1 MKPSR
6 DDCSNEGGDVSPS
19 GDRCAAPDRLRLMQ
33 EPLHATAWPP
43 ETGGLGVCSDRRAE
57 RRESVGRTRG
67 QKSVGRLAVWP
78 SLPPAVYSRRP
89 AQDLPFPLDQ
99 RGCVLFSRGRHAIW
113 HGIRALG
120 LPPDSAVLVPAYHCG
135 TEIEALRRAG
145 VECRFYEG
153 SASLEPDEDELA
165 QLLDERV
172 AALYLIH
179 YLGFPQD
186 VVRWRRWC
194 DAHNVLL
201 IEDVA
206 QGWLGTIDGR
216 PIGSLGD
223 LSIFAFYK
231 TLGLPDGAAL
241 LFRDGL
247 DGLTQ
252 RGALHLGK
260 VGIRHAEWLLA
271 RSALLTDLEDRLRPA
286 LKRVRRGVDPPT
298 SVDAGNLDSP
308 PARMTR
314 FLLPRLVDATIAE
327 RRRRNYERLL
337 MELGDVVPTPFARLP
352 AGACPW
358 AFMVEA
364 EDKQSLINRLLLH
377 RIRAIDFWYEP
388 HSSLPAHRFPQASA
402 LRARLVGIPV
412 HQELR
417 ERDLA
422 RLGPAVRDAL
432 EQDRNA

>member
-1 MKPSR
+1 
-6 DDCSNEGGDVSPS
+6 
-19 GDRCAAPDRLRLMQ
+19 MQ
-33 EPLHATAWPP
+33 EPLHAAARPQKP
-43 ETGGLGVCSDRRAE
+43 SALGVCSGRQPERWEPIGRA
-57 RRESVGRTRG
+57 RG
-67 QKSVGRLAVWP
+67 QESVGRLAVRP
-78 SLPPAVYSRRP
+78 PLPPAVYSRRP

-99 RGCVLFSRGRHAIW
+99 RGCVLFSRGRHALW
-113 HGIRALG
+113 HGVRALG
-120 LPPDSAVLVPAYHCG
+120 LPPEAAVLVPAYHCG
-135 TEIEALRRAG
+135 TEIEALVRAG

-172 AALYLIH
+172 AALYLTH

-186 VVRWRRWC
+186 VLRWRRWC
-194 DAHNVLL
+194 DDHDILL
-201 IEDVA
+201 IEDAA
-206 QGWLGTIDGR
+206 QGWFATIDGR

-223 LSIFAFYK
+223 LSIFTFYK
-231 TLGLPDGAAL
+231 TFGVPDGAAL

-247 DGLTQ
+247 DRPAQ
-252 RGALHLGK
+252 RGALRLGT

-271 RSALLTDLEDRLRPA
+271 RSALLTDLEDRSSPA
-286 LKRVRRGVDPPT
+286 LKRARRGVDPATNPH
-298 SVDAGNLDSP
+298 ALGNPDSP
-308 PARMTR
+308 PARTTR
-314 FLLPRLVDATIAE
+314 FLLPRLVDATTAE

-337 MELGDVVPTPFARLP
+337 MELGDVVASPFARLP
-352 AGACPW
+352 AGASPW
-358 AFMVEA
+358 VFMVDA
-364 EDKQSLINRLLLH
+364 EDKRSLMNRLLLH
-377 RIRAIDFWYEP
+377 RIHAINFWHEP

-432 EQDRNA
+432 EQDKKA

>member
-1 MKPSR
+1 M
-6 DDCSNEGGDVSPS
+6 
-19 GDRCAAPDRLRLMQ
+19 
-33 EPLHATAWPP
+33 
-43 ETGGLGVCSDRRAE
+43 
-57 RRESVGRTRG
+57 
-67 QKSVGRLAVWP
+67 
-78 SLPPAVYSRRP
+78 
-89 AQDLPFPLDQ
+89 
-99 RGCVLFSRGRHAIW
+99 LFSRGRHAIR
-113 HGIRALG
+113 HGIGALG
-120 LPPDSAVLVPAYHCG
+120 LPPDAVVLVSAYHCG
-135 TEIEALRRAG
+135 SEIEALVRAG

-179 YLGFPQD
+179 FLGFPQD
-186 VVRWRRWC
+186 ELRWRRWC
-194 DAHNVLL
+194 DAHGVLL

-223 LSIFAFYK
+223 LSIYTFYK

-247 DGLTQ
+247 DGLAQ
-252 RGALHLGK
+252 RGDLRLGR
-260 VGIRHAEWLLA
+260 VLIRHAEWLLA
-271 RSALLTDLEDRLRPA
+271 RSALLTDLEDRSRPA
-286 LKRVRRGVDPPT
+286 LKRGSGEVDPAT
-298 SVDAGNLDSP
+298 SGDAPGNPDVP
-308 PARMTR
+308 PARTTR

-337 MELGDVVPTPFARLP
+337 TELGDVVASPFSRLP

-364 EDKQSLINRLLLH
+364 EDKQSLIDRLLLH
-377 RIRAIDFWYEP
+377 RIRAIDFWYLA
-388 HSSLPAHRFPQASA
+388 HASLPADRFPQATA

-412 HQELR
+412 HHELR

-422 RLGPAVRDAL
+422 RLGPAVRAAL
-432 EQDRNA
+432 ESSRM

>member
-1 MKPSR
+1 M
-6 DDCSNEGGDVSPS
+6 
-19 GDRCAAPDRLRLMQ
+19 
-33 EPLHATAWPP
+33 
-43 ETGGLGVCSDRRAE
+43 
-57 RRESVGRTRG
+57 
-67 QKSVGRLAVWP
+67 AVWP
-78 SLPPAVYSRRP
+78 PLPPAVYGRRP

-99 RGCVLFSRGRHAIW
+99 GGCVLFSRGRHAIW

-120 LPPDSAVLVPAYHCG
+120 LPPESVVLVPAYHCSS
-135 TEIEALRRAG
+135 EIEALVRAG

-165 QLLDERV
+165 QLLDEHV
-172 AALYLIH
+172 VALYVIH

-186 VVRWRRWC
+186 VLRWRRWC
-194 DAHNVLL
+194 DAHGILL

-223 LSIFAFYK
+223 ISIFTFYK

-247 DGLTQ
+247 DALAQ
-252 RGALHLGK
+252 RGAFGLGM
-260 VGIRHAEWLLA
+260 VGIRHTEWLLA
-271 RSALLTDLEDRLRPA
+271 RSALLAGLEDRLRSALRRDGRGIAPA
-286 LKRVRRGVDPPT
+286 T
-298 SVDAGNLDSP
+298 SAASVGNFDVP
-308 PARMTR
+308 PARATR
-314 FLLPRLVDATIAE
+314 FLLPRLVDATIAD
-327 RRRRNYERLL
+327 RRRRNYEHLL
-337 MELGDVVPTPFARLP
+337 MELGDVVASPFARLP

-358 AFMVEA
+358 AFMVEV
-364 EDKQSLINRLLLH
+364 EDRRSVMDRLLRH
-377 RIRAIDFWYEP
+377 RIRAIDFWHQP
-388 HSSLPAHRFPQASA
+388 HSLLPAHRFPQASA

-432 EQDRNA
+432 EQDGNALGTARGSRTPNADK

>member
-1 MKPSR
+1 
-6 DDCSNEGGDVSPS
+6 
-19 GDRCAAPDRLRLMQ
+19 
-33 EPLHATAWPP
+33 
-43 ETGGLGVCSDRRAE
+43 
-57 RRESVGRTRG
+57 
-67 QKSVGRLAVWP
+67 
-78 SLPPAVYSRRP
+78 
-89 AQDLPFPLDQ
+89 
-99 RGCVLFSRGRHAIW
+99 
-113 HGIRALG
+113 LG
-120 LPPDSAVLVPAYHCG
+120 LPPDSVVLVPAYHCG
-135 TEIEALRRAG
+135 SEVEALTRAG

-186 VVRWRRWC
+186 VLRWRQWC
-194 DAHNVLL
+194 DAHDVLL

-206 QGWLGTIDGR
+206 QGWLGTIGGR

-223 LSIFAFYK
+223 ASIFTFYK

-247 DGLTQ
+247 DGLAQ
-252 RGALHLGK
+252 RGALGLGM
-260 VGIRHAEWLLA
+260 VGVRHAEWLLA
-271 RSALLTDLEDRLRPA
+271 RSALLTDLDARLRPA
-286 LKRVRRGVDPPT
+286 LKHVRRAVDPPT
-298 SVDAGNLDSP
+298 SVDAGTFDSP
-308 PARMTR
+308 PARTTR
-314 FLLPRLVDATIAE
+314 FLLPRLIEGAILA
-327 RRRRNYERLL
+327 RRRQNYERLL
-337 MELGDVVPTPFARLP
+337 TELGDVVAGPFARLP

-358 AFMVEA
+358 AFMVET
-364 EDKQSLINRLLLH
+364 EDKQSLMNRLLLQ
-377 RIRAIDFWYEP
+377 RIHAIDFWWQP
-388 HSSLPAHRFPQASA
+388 HSALPAHRFPQASA

-432 EQDRNA
+432 

>member
-1 MKPSR
+1 MRS
-6 DDCSNEGGDVSPS
+6 SQQT
-19 GDRCAAPDRLRLMQ
+19 APQ
-33 EPLHATAWPP
+33 AKEPLHPAARPQK
-43 ETGGLGVCSDRRAE
+43 TGGLEVSSGRRAE
-57 RRESVGRTRG
+57 PRESVGRARG
-67 QKSVGRLAVWP
+67 HERVGRLTVWP
-78 SLPPAVYSRRP
+78 PLPPAVYTRRP
-89 AQDLPFPLDQ
+89 VQDLPFPLDQ
-99 RGCVLFSRGRHAIW
+99 HGCVLFSRGRHAIW

-120 LPPDSAVLVPAYHCG
+120 LPPGAAVLVPAYHCSS
-135 TEIEALRRAG
+135 EIEALVRAG

-153 SASLEPDEDELA
+153 SPSLEPDEDELA

-186 VVRWRRWC
+186 VLRWRRWC
-194 DAHNVLL
+194 DANDVLL

-206 QGWLGTIDGR
+206 QGWFGTIDGR

-223 LSIFAFYK
+223 LSIFTFYK

-241 LFRDGL
+241 LLRDDL
-247 DGLTQ
+247 DDPAQ
-252 RGALHLGK
+252 RGALGLGM

-271 RSALLTDLEDRLRPA
+271 RSAGLTDLEDRLRLA
-286 LKRVRRGVDPPT
+286 LKSHRGGDDPPT
-298 SVDAGNLDSP
+298 SADAPGSFDIS

-337 MELGDVVPTPFARLP
+337 VELGDVVANPFARLP
-352 AGACPW
+352 VGACPW
-358 AFMVEA
+358 AFMVDA
-364 EDKQSLINRLLLH
+364 DDKRSVMNRLLAH
-377 RIRAIDFWYEP
+377 RIRPIDFWWKP
-388 HSSLPAHRFPQASA
+388 HSSLPVHRFPQASA

-422 RLGPAVRDAL
+422 RLGPAVRNAL
-432 EQDRNA
+432 EQHTNA

>member
-1 MKPSR
+1 MR
-6 DDCSNEGGDVSPS
+6 S
-19 GDRCAAPDRLRLMQ
+19 G
-33 EPLHATAWPP
+33 
-43 ETGGLGVCSDRRAE
+43 RRAE
-57 RRESVGRTRG
+57 GRESVVSARG
-67 QKSVGRLAVWP
+67 HERVGRLTVWP
-78 SLPPAVYSRRP
+78 PLPPAVYTRRP
-89 AQDLPFPLDQ
+89 ARGLPFPLDQ
-99 RGCVLFSRGRHAIW
+99 PGCVLFSRGRHAIR
-113 HGIRALG
+113 HGVHALD
-120 LPPDSAVLVPAYHCG
+120 LPADAVVLVPAYHCG
-135 TEIEALRRAG
+135 SEIEALMQAG

-186 VVRWRRWC
+186 ELRWRQWC
-194 DAHNVLL
+194 DAHGVLL

-223 LSIFAFYK
+223 LSIFTFYK
-231 TLGLPDGAAL
+231 TLGIPDGSAL
-241 LFRDGL
+241 LLRDGL
-247 DGLTQ
+247 DGLAQ
-252 RGALHLGK
+252 RGASGLGM

-271 RSALLTDLEDRLRPA
+271 RSARLADLEDRLRLA
-286 LKRVRRGVDPPT
+286 LKSGRGGTDPTT
-298 SVDAGNLDSP
+298 SAGAPGSFDIP
-308 PARMTR
+308 PARATQ
-314 FLLPRLVDATIAE
+314 FLLPRMVDTTIVD

-337 MELGDVVPTPFARLP
+337 VELGDVVAKPFARLP

-358 AFMVEA
+358 AFMVDV
-364 EDKQSLINRLLLH
+364 EDKHSVMNRLQAY
-377 RIRAIDFWYEP
+377 RIRPIDFWWKP
-388 HSSLPAHRFPQASA
+388 HSSLPADRFPQASA

-412 HQELR
+412 HHELR

-432 EQDRNA
+432 ERRVAA